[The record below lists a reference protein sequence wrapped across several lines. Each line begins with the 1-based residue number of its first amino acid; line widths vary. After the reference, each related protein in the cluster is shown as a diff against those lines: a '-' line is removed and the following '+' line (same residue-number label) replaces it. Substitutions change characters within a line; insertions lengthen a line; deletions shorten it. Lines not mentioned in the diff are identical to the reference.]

1 MNNFRKFTGWLA
13 GIVFVLGLLLI
24 AFFPISNRSLR
35 VVFRF
40 DTPAAAE
47 ACRILLPE
55 SKEPAGT
62 VRGRELTLEL
72 TADELERLEQMNGE
86 LILRFSAADPVVLE
100 SCTVYRDGMDVY
112 QYSGNVLV
120 HYLDASEGFQS
131 IEAVNQVMEARF
143 LPEST
148 GGQFAFVGEVT
159 QNLAGLSRSALE
171 ERLLGVLLWLAGAV
185 WIYLAV
191 YLRRDFREGQPRN
204 VSARAANPLRKFCQ
218 DIYKYGYYMT
228 YSAKA
233 DLKAEVANSY
243 LNWFWWILEPFCN
256 MLVYVIVFSNIM
268 GTSIAYYPVFTF
280 SSLLMW
286 NFFNKT
292 INYSVKAVRN
302 NRDIVSRV
310 YVPKFVLLMSNMILN
325 FFKLLFSLVVLICLL
340 LVFRVPVT
348 VQMLWVFVC
357 YAELI
362 LVSFGI
368 GMIFMHFGVFIDD
381 LSYAVGIALNMMMFL
396 SGVFYDLPTS
406 IAAPLNQLLLWFNPV
421 ALLIDTMR
429 DALLYG
435 QISNLPA
442 FLAWLVLSVGLCG
455 LGVCIVYKNENGYV
469 KVV

>member
-1 MNNFRKFTGWLA
+1 MNSIRKMAGWIA
-13 GIVFVLGLLLI
+13 GLVFVLGLVLI
-24 AFFPISNRSLR
+24 AFFPVSNRALR
-35 VVFRF
+35 VEFRF
-40 DTPAAAE
+40 DTAAA
-47 ACRILLPE
+47 AQSCHLSL
-55 SKEPAGT
+55 ADGT
-62 VRGRELTLEL
+62 PLDGVVNGNTLTLAL
-72 TADELERLEQMNGE
+72 TPDQSENITGALTLSFD
-86 LILRFSAADPVVLE
+86 SAEPFALH
-100 SCTVYRDGMDVY
+100 SCTVYRDGMDVF
-112 QYSGNVLV
+112 QYSGSALV
-120 HYLDASEGFQS
+120 PYLDSSQGFAS
-131 IEAVNQVMEARF
+131 IEPVNNTLEATF

-148 GGQFAFVGEVT
+148 GGQFAFVAELV
-159 QNLAGLSRSALE
+159 QKIAALSHSVLE
-171 ERLLGVLLWLAGAV
+171 ERLLGILLWAALAIWVLL
-185 WIYLAV
+185 IRYLI
-191 YLRRDFREGQPRN
+191 RDFREAQPHGNN
-204 VSARAANPLRKFCQ
+204 VRAANPLRKFCQ

-325 FFKLLFSLVVLICLL
+325 FFKLLFSLVVLLGLL
-340 LVFRVPVT
+340 IVFRVPISP
-348 VQMLWVFVC
+348 QMLWVFVC

-406 IAAPLNQLLLWFNPV
+406 IGAPLNQLLLWFNPV

-429 DALLYG
+429 SALLYG

-442 FLAWLVLSVGLCG
+442 FAAWFVLSLGLCG